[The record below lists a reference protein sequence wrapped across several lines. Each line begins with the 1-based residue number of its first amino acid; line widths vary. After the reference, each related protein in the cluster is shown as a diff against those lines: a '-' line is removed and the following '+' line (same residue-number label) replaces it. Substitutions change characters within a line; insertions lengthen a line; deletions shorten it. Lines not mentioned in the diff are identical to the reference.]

1 MNEETEN
8 WNQDPGKPDGQQP
21 QYQQQPPQ
29 QPQYQQQP
37 QNQQHGYQSPPPAK
51 SKMPMIIG
59 GIAVVAVVVILLV
72 WLIMAGSGSG
82 LVGTW
87 EYSESYMDME
97 ISMTMTFRND
107 GTGTFT
113 TEALGQRSSDDFE
126 WEASGGELTI
136 TSDGESNTVDYE
148 LRDGGNTLLL
158 LMPELEEL
166 GELELKRV

>member
-1 MNEETEN
+1 
-8 WNQDPGKPDGQQP
+8 
-21 QYQQQPPQ
+21 
-29 QPQYQQQP
+29 
-37 QNQQHGYQSPPPAK
+37 
-51 SKMPMIIG
+51 MIIG